1 LVRCPEVKDA
11 EFELIDVGRGTET
24 EFNERRSEI
33 EGKAVLVQHEYPF
46 SLSHIHRRKKY
57 NWAKAVGA
65 AAFIIANHMPGIG
78 LVTGSACQGLDDDI
92 PAIGTSYEGGK
103 ALSQAAINKEALI
116 RMELE
121 STRISTKGE
130 NVILDIPGQS
140 DEYIVVCAHIDGHDL
155 AESAIDNASGVAVVL
170 ETARRL
176 YPVVPNLKRGLR
188 IILFTYEEWA
198 LMGSRLYL
206 ESLSE
211 NEKNKMRLAI
221 NLDSVVGSSRLSAL
235 VSNRKE
241 VATFISQA
249 SHHSGPPIQVI
260 WPEQPNSD
268 HYNFHINGI
277 PSFRLIAGYEEP
289 DAVTRFLLTPA
300 DTRDKVDIGQLR
312 LAAMTTVNLVYKAC
326 KLPTL

>member
-1 LVRCPEVKDA
+1 LE
-11 EFELIDVGRGTET
+11 
-24 EFNERRSEI
+24 
-33 EGKAVLVQHEYPF
+33 
-46 SLSHIHRRKKY
+46 
-57 NWAKAVGA
+57 
-65 AAFIIANHMPGIG
+65 
-78 LVTGSACQGLDDDI
+78 DDI
-92 PAIGTSYEGGK
+92 PAMGTSYEGGK
-103 ALSQAAINKEALI
+103 TISQAARYKEAHI
-116 RMELE
+116 RMNLE
-121 STRISTKGE
+121 STRTSADGE

-176 YPVVPNLKRGLR
+176 YPVVTKLKRGLR

-206 ESLSE
+206 DSLSE
-211 NEKNKMRLAI
+211 NEKKKMRLAI
-221 NLDSVVGSSRLSAL
+221 NLDSIVGSSKFSAL

-241 VATFISQA
+241 VTTFITQA
-249 SHHSGPPIQVI
+249 SAQSGLPIQII

-289 DAVTRFLLTPA
+289 DALTRFLLTPA

-312 LAAMTTVNLVYKAC
+312 LAAMSAVNLAYKAC
-326 KLPTL
+326 KSPSL